1 MKIFFALAHHVD
13 TIDTLLLVVNKT
25 SPGKEKRYMYVV
37 NIYER
42 CSFNIFISFS
52 STSFSLGNVHILSVK
67 GSLYVVGMLPLGIND
82 R

>member
-1 MKIFFALAHHVD
+1 MKKFFALAHHVD
-13 TIDTLLLVVNKT
+13 TINTLLLVVNKT
-25 SPGKEKRYMYVV
+25 SPGKEKTYMYVV

-52 STSFSLGNVHILSVK
+52 STSFSLGNVKLLSVK
-67 GSLYVVGMLPLGIND
+67 GSLYVVSIRPLGIND